1 MAAGAITLCS
11 RALLKLG
18 AAPIAS
24 FADGTPE
31 AELAAAIY
39 PAVRDARLTAHAWR
53 FATRTAQ
60 PPRRA
65 DRKPQAYGYG
75 YAHGLPEGTLR
86 VLAVTAP
93 DGQRIDHALSDGAIY
108 THHTVIALR
117 FIARADPASWPPYFD
132 EAVVA
137 ALAAEMCLPLTER
150 LDRADAL
157 HRQAEQAL
165 RRARLIDT
173 YQDSPRRAGSFAL
186 AEARRA

>member
-1 MAAGAITLCS
+1 MAADAITLCS

-31 AELAAAIY
+31 VELAAMLY
-39 PAVRDARLTAHAWR
+39 PATRDAKLAAHAWR
-53 FATRTAQ
+53 FATATAESPQ
-60 PPRRA
+60 RA
-65 DRKPQAYGYG
+65 DAAPAGHGYS
-75 YAHGLPEGTLR
+75 YAHNLPEAALR
-86 VLAVTAP
+86 VLAVTTPA
-93 DGQRIDHALSDGAIY
+93 GARISHALAGTAVYSNRRAIAVRY
-108 THHTVIALR
+108 
-117 FIARADPASWPPYFD
+117 IARTDPAVWPPYFD
-132 EAVVA
+132 EAVTA

-173 YQDSPRRAGSFAL
+173 HQDSPRQAGGFAL
-186 AEARRA
+186 AEARKV